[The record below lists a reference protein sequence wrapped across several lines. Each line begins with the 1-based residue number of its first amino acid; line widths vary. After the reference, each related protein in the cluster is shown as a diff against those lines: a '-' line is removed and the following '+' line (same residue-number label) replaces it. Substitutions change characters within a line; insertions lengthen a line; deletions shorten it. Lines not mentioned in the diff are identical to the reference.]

1 MSKARW
7 KNFNGNDEECA
18 QEAEFTTDGDPILY
32 NFEFETPE
40 QHIGFNVTAASE
52 TEAWER
58 LEEALDVINDDLL
71 DVADCVYIFRIADID
86 DFTIQQE

>member
-1 MSKARW
+1 MSKQRW
-7 KNFNGNDEECA
+7 KNFNGNDNECN
-18 QEAEFTTDGDPILY
+18 QTEILDDLGDPVLF

-40 QHIGFNVTAASE
+40 QHIGFNVTAATE

-58 LEEALDVINDDLL
+58 LETALDTIDDDLL

>member
-7 KNFNGNDEECA
+7 KNFNGNDNECN
-18 QEAEFTTDGDPILY
+18 QNEILDDLGDPMLF

-40 QHIGFNVTAASE
+40 QHIGFNVTAATE

-58 LEEALDVINDDLL
+58 LETALDTINDDLL

-86 DFTIQQE
+86 DFRIQQE